1 MSNAP
6 GQTHSS
12 TRGGVSHAQR
22 QGRNGSTRL
31 GSFLHNAI
39 SSLYKRSASRDL
51 ADVPRLIL
59 LVCAGL
65 TVFGVIMVLSASSV
79 SMISQGMSPFS
90 QVTRQVMFA
99 ALGAAALGA
108 IAVLKVQRYR
118 KMWVVNILL
127 TLAILAQ
134 IAVLAIGT
142 DINGNRNWIRFSGIQ
157 IQPSEFSK
165 LAIVLWMAMVMTR
178 QGSKLKEKTSR
189 AIFPALFGLL
199 PLMLLILAG
208 KDLGTVIVY
217 AFIFLGM
224 VYIAGANRK
233 TMVWLSIILIVSAV
247 VGSISSSNRRERLMS
262 VLGVCTGSVCDQSQA
277 GGVAL
282 ATGGFWGVGLGQS
295 RQKYNYLP
303 EAHNDYIFA
312 IIGEELGL
320 LGTLTVVLL
329 YLGLI
334 YCALRIIARTAD
346 PFIRIATGGII
357 AWLSTQAIVNMAMV
371 SGILPVI
378 GVPLPFISYGGSSL
392 ISSMLAAGMLYAFA
406 RQTPLVGGPIP
417 AADLTKQT
425 PREVRRANE
434 DWKRRLSLQAIVEDE
449 RLQLQEA
456 GGALGKD
463 YWGGGLLRRVKEL
476 PSWLGITQRQ
486 REHTR
491 KTYEQRAQA
500 RADRAAERRREAEH
514 QEALAHEEQRIQ
526 RERQHFVSSGS
537 KRNIQMDCIPMNG
550 FLNCAVREMR
560 ILHLAPRRAS
570 NGQPL
575 QTMKTQFPCRTCK
588 SAQTPIERVTVLRHR
603 DVCQPGCD
611 LCTLNRVPKHLLQGS
626 LLREHHVR
634 YVGSSLH
641 RVSRTREA
649 VNLARV
655 VHAHSL

>member
-12 TRGGVSHAQR
+12 ARGGVSHAQR

-127 TLAILAQ
+127 ALAILAQ

-165 LAIVLWMAMVMTR
+165 LAIVLWMAMVLTR

-233 TMVWLSIILIVSAV
+233 TMVWLSIILIVSAI

-456 GGALGKD
+456 GGSLGKD
-463 YWGGGLLRRVKEL
+463 YWGEGLLRRVKEL

-500 RADRAAERRREAEH
+500 RADRAAERRRKAEH

-526 RERQHFVSSGS
+526 RERQRLREQRFQEEHPNGLHTHERVPQLRRKGDVQPTSRPSQGRQRSTPADHEDTIPLQNLQKRTNANRARHRSSSSG
-537 KRNIQMDCIPMNG
+537 RLPAG
-550 FLNCAVREMR
+550 LRP
-560 ILHLAPRRAS
+560 LHP
-570 NGQPL
+570 
-575 QTMKTQFPCRTCK
+575 
-588 SAQTPIERVTVLRHR
+588 
-603 DVCQPGCD
+603 QPGSQ
-611 LCTLNRVPKHLLQGS
+611 TSSSEKPSAGASRQIRRQQPSQSQQNPRGRKPGQG
-626 LLREHHVR
+626 
-634 YVGSSLH
+634 GSRS
-641 RVSRTREA
+641 
-649 VNLARV
+649 
-655 VHAHSL
+655 

>member
-1 MSNAP
+1 
-6 GQTHSS
+6 
-12 TRGGVSHAQR
+12 
-22 QGRNGSTRL
+22 
-31 GSFLHNAI
+31 
-39 SSLYKRSASRDL
+39 
-51 ADVPRLIL
+51 
-59 LVCAGL
+59 
-65 TVFGVIMVLSASSV
+65 
-79 SMISQGMSPFS
+79 
-90 QVTRQVMFA
+90 
-99 ALGAAALGA
+99 
-108 IAVLKVQRYR
+108 
-118 KMWVVNILL
+118 
-127 TLAILAQ
+127 
-134 IAVLAIGT
+134 
-142 DINGNRNWIRFSGIQ
+142 
-157 IQPSEFSK
+157 
-165 LAIVLWMAMVMTR
+165 
-178 QGSKLKEKTSR
+178 
-189 AIFPALFGLL
+189 
-199 PLMLLILAG
+199 MLLILAG

-449 RLQLQEA
+449 RLQLPKPVELLVKIT
-456 GGALGKD
+456 GVGA
-463 YWGGGLLRRVKEL
+463 YCVEL
-476 PSWLGITQRQ
+476 
-486 REHTR
+486 
-491 KTYEQRAQA
+491 K
-500 RADRAAERRREAEH
+500 
-514 QEALAHEEQRIQ
+514 
-526 RERQHFVSSGS
+526 
-537 KRNIQMDCIPMNG
+537 
-550 FLNCAVREMR
+550 NC
-560 ILHLAPRRAS
+560 H
-570 NGQPL
+570 
-575 QTMKTQFPCRTCK
+575 
-588 SAQTPIERVTVLRHR
+588 
-603 DVCQPGCD
+603 PGW
-611 LCTLNRVPKHLLQGS
+611 
-626 LLREHHVR
+626 
-634 YVGSSLH
+634 
-641 RVSRTREA
+641 A
-649 VNLARV
+649 
-655 VHAHSL
+655 